1 MSFISIFYLLF
12 LFTTAGVYY
21 VLPLRYRIGW
31 LLAAGYFFY
40 LTWQPA
46 FLLVLLGISVWSYC
60 VGGKIAA
67 AADREEKKKWL
78 VGGIVVSL
86 LPLVFF
92 KYFNFLNE
100 NFARLVAAA
109 GFEYDLPNHPY
120 LAPLGISFFTFLA
133 ISYLA
138 DIYRGYLKPEKSA
151 AAYFLYLAFFPTLL
165 AGPLERAK
173 FFLTQIKRPV
183 SFDYQNLRAG
193 LQLILWGVFKK
204 VVLADRMND
213 LMEKIYAEP
222 QNSSGILVYFAV
234 AFAVF
239 QLFCDFSAYSDIAVG
254 SARIFGI
261 KLTKNFDDRV
271 YAAPSREIFWRGWHR
286 SLTMWLRDY
295 VYFPLS
301 RGVRSRLKLY
311 LNLVIVYFLVGLW
324 HGATW
329 GFIVWG
335 VVNGVWL
342 VVENATKQWRENFF
356 TRLGFDTDGRVF
368 NFLAWLFVFH
378 AAAILGV
385 FFRADSLAQG
395 FAVLESLG
403 NSNVGLLSDPLTR
416 SCVLSLVFLAFMDLI
431 NRRIPKDENF
441 DAFISRQSGWLR
453 WALYIVLAQMI
464 LRYFYVFEEAEFA
477 YFNF

>member
-1 MSFISIFYLLF
+1 
-12 LFTTAGVYY
+12 
-21 VLPLRYRIGW
+21 
-31 LLAAGYFFY
+31 
-40 LTWQPA
+40 
-46 FLLVLLGISVWSYC
+46 
-60 VGGKIAA
+60 
-67 AADREEKKKWL
+67 
-78 VGGIVVSL
+78 
-86 LPLVFF
+86 
-92 KYFNFLNE
+92 
-100 NFARLVAAA
+100 
-109 GFEYDLPNHPY
+109 
-120 LAPLGISFFTFLA
+120 
-133 ISYLA
+133 
-138 DIYRGYLKPEKSA
+138 
-151 AAYFLYLAFFPTLL
+151 
-165 AGPLERAK
+165 
-173 FFLTQIKRPV
+173 LTQIKRPV

-213 LMEKIYAEP
+213 LMEKIYADP

>member
-173 FFLTQIKRPV
+173 FF
-183 SFDYQNLRAG
+183 
-193 LQLILWGVFKK
+193 
-204 VVLADRMND
+204 
-213 LMEKIYAEP
+213 
-222 QNSSGILVYFAV
+222 
-234 AFAVF
+234 
-239 QLFCDFSAYSDIAVG
+239 
-254 SARIFGI
+254 
-261 KLTKNFDDRV
+261 
-271 YAAPSREIFWRGWHR
+271 
-286 SLTMWLRDY
+286 
-295 VYFPLS
+295 
-301 RGVRSRLKLY
+301 
-311 LNLVIVYFLVGLW
+311 
-324 HGATW
+324 
-329 GFIVWG
+329 
-335 VVNGVWL
+335 
-342 VVENATKQWRENFF
+342 
-356 TRLGFDTDGRVF
+356 
-368 NFLAWLFVFH
+368 
-378 AAAILGV
+378 
-385 FFRADSLAQG
+385 
-395 FAVLESLG
+395 
-403 NSNVGLLSDPLTR
+403 
-416 SCVLSLVFLAFMDLI
+416 
-431 NRRIPKDENF
+431 
-441 DAFISRQSGWLR
+441 
-453 WALYIVLAQMI
+453 
-464 LRYFYVFEEAEFA
+464 
-477 YFNF
+477 